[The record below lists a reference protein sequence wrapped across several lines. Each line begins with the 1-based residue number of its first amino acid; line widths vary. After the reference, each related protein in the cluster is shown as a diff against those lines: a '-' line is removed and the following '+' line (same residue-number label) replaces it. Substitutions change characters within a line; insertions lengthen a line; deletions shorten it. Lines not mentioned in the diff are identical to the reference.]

1 LGTAST
7 KVEMPKAVIT
17 QDMIDEMNSKVG
29 TKLRLEH
36 SINNEEATRFAIRK
50 FADGIGDSNP
60 LWSDIEYAR
69 KTKYGTIAA
78 PPSWIFSV
86 LGGIQ
91 FGWRGLG
98 GFHSSSEVEFYKPVL
113 LNDKIIPECYF
124 LGFDGPKPSS
134 FAEKVVINKK
144 EARYMNQRNELV
156 ASNKWFVTRIERGK
170 AKGKSIFSDI
180 ELPHPWTQKQLDE
193 IEKQVLNE
201 EIRASKTRYW
211 EDVEIGQEL
220 GPIVKGPIGV
230 TDEIAF
236 LIGGGAPIPR
246 LAANGVRL
254 RQFQTHPAWSFRDP
268 STYALEPIYSVHYN
282 KEAAFAQGGLPMPY
296 DVGVQRF
303 CWQIQLLTNWMGDAG
318 WLKKSSAQYRKFVFF
333 SDVVW
338 LTGKVTKRYID
349 SDGEFC
355 VDVETSAIN
364 QRGDVVMSGRATIAL
379 PSKTSELF
387 PLSRRL
393 SATSEGG
400 KTSNQKIQYNNAPH

>member
-1 LGTAST
+1 LKTDNK

-17 QDMIDEMNSKVG
+17 QEMIDEMTSKIG

-36 SINNEEATRFAIRK
+36 SINNEDAAKFAIMK
-50 FADGIGDSNP
+50 FADGIGDPNP
-60 LWSDIEYAR
+60 LWHDIDYAR
-69 KTKYGTIAA
+69 TTKYGTIVT

-86 LGGIQ
+86 FGGIQ

-98 GFHSSSEVEFYKPVL
+98 GFHSSSEVEFYKPIL
-113 LNDKIIPECYF
+113 LNDKITPECYF
-124 LGFDGPKPSS
+124 LGFDGPKPSN
-134 FAEKVVINKK
+134 FAETVIINKK

-201 EIRASKTRYW
+201 EIRGSKTRYW

-220 GPIVKGPIGV
+220 GPVVKGPIGV

-268 STYALEPIYSVHYN
+268 STCALEPIYSVHYN

-303 CWQIQLLTNWMGDAG
+303 CWQIQLLTNWMGDDG
-318 WLKKSSAQYRKFVFF
+318 WVKKSSAQYRKFVFF
-333 SDVVW
+333 SDAVW
-338 LTGKVTKRYID
+338 LTGKVTKKYVD
-349 SDGEFC
+349 ENNEYC
-355 VDVETSAIN
+355 VDIETSAIN
-364 QRGDVVMSGRATIAL
+364 QRDVNVMPGHAVIIL
-379 PSKTSELF
+379 PSKEHHTS
-387 PLSRRL
+387 PVDIRL
-393 SATSEGG
+393 QDRVTR
-400 KTSNQKIQYNNAPH
+400 